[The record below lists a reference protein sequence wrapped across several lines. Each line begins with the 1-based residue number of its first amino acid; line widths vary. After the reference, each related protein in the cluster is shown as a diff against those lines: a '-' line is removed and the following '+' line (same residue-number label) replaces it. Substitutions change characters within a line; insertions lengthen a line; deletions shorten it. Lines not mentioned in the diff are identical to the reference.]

1 MSPAAH
7 ALDRRLQELRSEHD
21 EYVARIA
28 NLEADPTYVR
38 LVGDASIGGV
48 TAARV
53 GPAAQALAELREPLA
68 VLGQLIERVGAARG
82 WGTLDDNVATALF
95 AQLNSP
101 TIGFPSAPQGVTP
114 HELLSMVRDACSAL
128 ETVVVEVATI
138 WHDLDLRLGDARSE
152 AQRLAVARPGFRIV
166 AAAREALDGLAE
178 KAVTD
183 PLGMADDLTTVESA
197 LATAV
202 SAGDEVDRL
211 SDVLAIARQTLA
223 EIETLVGEGRN
234 ALALSR
240 AEVTGIAGLLDPI
253 DPEVITGE
261 RGLRPWLERLEA
273 LVARGDV
280 ALASKGL
287 ESWTA
292 LADKTLATARE
303 VAEAN
308 ARPTK
313 RRRELRSLLR
323 AARVKAGASGR
334 AEDPLLTDLFR
345 RADRAL
351 DVPCHLEVAEAEV
364 EAYLV
369 ELRRTPTPEQALR
382 TASVP
387 VVTAPWAP
395 DAGAGSGPQP
405 PAPPGVQPPPPGPAG
420 RSTPAPPPPV
430 PFPGVADG
438 HHPEARQVSA

>member
-7 ALDRRLQELRSEHD
+7 ALDRRLQELRTEHD
-21 EYVARIA
+21 QFVARIA
-28 NLEADPTYVR
+28 RLEADGTYVR
-38 LVGDASIGGV
+38 LVTDAGISGV
-48 TAARV
+48 TAARL
-53 GPAAQALAELREPLA
+53 GPVVTGLAELRDPLL
-68 VLGQLIERVGAARG
+68 VLGQLVERVGAARG
-82 WGTLDDNVATALF
+82 WGTLDDTVATALF

-101 TIGFPSAPQGVTP
+101 TISFPSEPHGVTP
-114 HELLSMVRDACSAL
+114 HRLLELVGDACTGVEGL
-128 ETVVVEVATI
+128 VEEVAAV
-138 WHDLDLRLGDARSE
+138 WHDIELRLGDARSE
-152 AQRLAVARPGFRIV
+152 AHRLAGALPGFRIV
-166 AAAREALDGLAE
+166 AAAREALEGLAS
-178 KAVTD
+178 KAVSD

-197 LATAV
+197 LATAA

-211 SDVLAIARQTLA
+211 SDVLAIARQTLS
-223 EIETLVGEGRN
+223 EVDTLVGEGRN
-234 ALALSR
+234 SLALSR
-240 AEVTGIAGLLDPI
+240 AEVTGVAGLLDPV
-253 DPEVITGE
+253 DPAVITGE

-292 LADKTLATARE
+292 LADKTRTTARQ

-308 ARPTK
+308 GGPTK

-334 AEDPLLTDLFR
+334 AEDLLLTDLFR

-351 DVPCHLEVAEAEV
+351 DVPCSLASAEADV

-369 ELRRTPTPEQALR
+369 ELRRTPTPEQARR

-387 VVTAPWAP
+387 VVTAPWNP
-395 DAGAGSGPQP
+395 DADGV
-405 PAPPGVQPPPPGPAG
+405 PAPGPVPTPFPAPAAYPGPAPG
-420 RSTPAPPPPV
+420 APT
-430 PFPGVADG
+430 ANG
-438 HHPEARQVSA
+438 HHAGANGAHPGARREVTA